1 MAFIELICVISLVLM
16 ALSVSFTASSLLM
29 MSLSKD
35 IMLDIFEKASMVASI
50 SIAAG
55 LTSFITFV
63 SQSSN
68 PDAYIAYLVAYLVVI
83 LPMLVMYV
91 SLLPNHHEDIFHD
104 MLRPAGNDSKDSR

>member
-16 ALSVSFTASSLLM
+16 VLSVSFSVSSLLLM
-29 MSLSKD
+29 FLSKD
-35 IMLDIFEKASMVASI
+35 TMLDIFEKASMVASI

-63 SQSSN
+63 SQSSD
-68 PDAYIAYLVAYLVVI
+68 PDAYIVYLVAYLVVI

-91 SLLPNHHEDIFHD
+91 SLLPNHHEDVFHD
-104 MLRPAGNDSKDSR
+104 MLRPVGNDPKDSR